1 MGDEQAHALPPLP
14 QAGGV
19 GGGPVRKFR
28 PRETLNAQKLRRE
41 ATPPERALWRVIS
54 RRQLE
59 GWKFSRQMPIGPY
72 VADFLCR
79 EAKLVIELDGLSHD
93 ARQEEDHRRDGY
105 LRAQG
110 YWTLRFSN
118 ADVMSN
124 LEGVLMNIVAALN
137 SGPPPAPPACGRGE
151 E

>member
-1 MGDEQAHALPPLP
+1 MGEGERPSPLP
-14 QAGGV
+14 QAGGA

-28 PRETLNAQKLRRE
+28 PRETLKAQRLRRE
-41 ATPPERALWRVIS
+41 ATMPERRLWQAIS
-54 RRQLE
+54 KRQVE

-79 EAKLVIELDGLSHD
+79 EAKLVVELDGISHD
-93 ARQEEDHRRDGY
+93 MRQDEDRRRDGY

-110 YWTLRFSN
+110 YQTLRFAN

-124 LEGVLMNIVAALN
+124 LEGVLMTILAALN
-137 SGPPPAPPACGRGE
+137 SCPPPAPPACGRGE

>member
-1 MGDEQAHALPPLP
+1 MGEGDAPSPLP
-14 QAGGV
+14 QAGGA
-19 GGGPVRKFR
+19 GGGPVRTFR
-28 PRETLNAQKLRRE
+28 PRETIKAQRLRRE
-41 ATPPERALWRVIS
+41 ATPAERVLWRAIS

-79 EAKLVIELDGLSHD
+79 EETLVIELDGLSHD
-93 ARQEEDHRRDGY
+93 ASQEEDRRRDGY
-105 LRAQG
+105 LKKQG
-110 YWTLRFSN
+110 YQTLRFSN
-118 ADVMSN
+118 ADVLSN
-124 LEGVLMNIVAALN
+124 LEGVLMTILAVMN

>member
-1 MGDEQAHALPPLP
+1 MAEADASSPLP

-28 PRETLNAQKLRRE
+28 PRKTLKAQRLRRE
-41 ATPPERALWRVIS
+41 ATPAERALWRALS

-79 EAKLVIELDGLSHD
+79 EARLVVELDGISHD
-93 ARQEEDHRRDGY
+93 ARQDDDRRRDGY
-105 LRAQG
+105 MRLQG
-110 YWTLRFSN
+110 YRTLRFAN

-124 LEGVLMNIVAALN
+124 LEGVLMTIAAVLN
-137 SGPPPAPPACGRGE
+137 SGPPPTPPACGRGE
-151 E
+151 A

>member
-1 MGDEQAHALPPLP
+1 MW
-14 QAGGV
+14 
-19 GGGPVRKFR
+19 
-28 PRETLNAQKLRRE
+28 
-41 ATPPERALWRVIS
+41 RAIS

-72 VADFLCR
+72 VTDFLCR
-79 EAKLVIELDGLSHD
+79 EAKPVIEFDGISHD
-93 ARQEEDHRRDGY
+93 DRQEEDRRRDGY

-124 LEGVLMNIVAALN
+124 LEGVLMTIVEALN
-137 SGPPPAPPACGRGE
+137 SGPPPTPPACGRGE

>member
-1 MGDEQAHALPPLP
+1 MGEDERSSPLP
-14 QAGGV
+14 QAGGA

-28 PRETLNAQKLRRE
+28 PRETLKAQRLRRE
-41 ATPPERALWRVIS
+41 APPPERRLWQAIS
-54 RRQLE
+54 KRQLE

-79 EAKLVIELDGLSHD
+79 EAKLVVELDGISHD
-93 ARQEEDHRRDGY
+93 VRQDEDRRRDGY
-105 LRAQG
+105 LRAQR
-110 YWTLRFSN
+110 YQTLRVAN

-124 LEGVLMNIVAALN
+124 LEGVLMTILAALN

-151 E
+151 A

>member
-1 MGDEQAHALPPLP
+1 MDESSAFPPLP
-14 QAGGV
+14 QAGGA

-28 PRETLNAQKLRRE
+28 QRETLKAQRFRRE
-41 ATPPERALWRVIS
+41 ATPSERILWRALS

-79 EAKLVIELDGLSHD
+79 EAKLVVELDGISHES
-93 ARQEEDHRRDGY
+93 RQDEDRRRDGY

-110 YWTLRFSN
+110 YQTLRFAN
-118 ADVMSN
+118 ADVVSN
-124 LEGVLMNIVAALN
+124 LEGVLMAILAALN
-137 SGPPPAPPACGRGE
+137 SGPPPTPPACGRGGA
-151 E
+151 

>member
-1 MGDEQAHALPPLP
+1 MGESERPSPLP

-28 PRETLNAQKLRRE
+28 PRETLNAQRLRRE
-41 ATPPERALWRVIS
+41 ATTPERILWRAIS
-54 RRQLE
+54 KRQLE
-59 GWKFSRQMPIGPY
+59 GWKFSRQMPIGPF

-79 EAKLVIELDGLSHD
+79 EAKLVIELDGISHD
-93 ARQEEDHRRDGY
+93 ARQDEDRRRDSY
-105 LRAQG
+105 LRVQG

-124 LEGVLMNIVAALN
+124 LEGVLMTIVAALN

>member
-1 MGDEQAHALPPLP
+1 MGEGECLSPLP
-14 QAGGV
+14 QAGGA

-28 PRETLNAQKLRRE
+28 PRDTQNAQRLRRE
-41 ATPPERALWRVIS
+41 ATPPERTLWRAIS
-54 RRQLE
+54 RRKLE

-79 EAKLVIELDGLSHD
+79 EAKLVIELDGVSHD
-93 ARQEEDHRRDGY
+93 DRQEEDRRRDGY
-105 LRAQG
+105 LRAHG
-110 YWTLRFSN
+110 YWTLRFTN

-124 LEGVLMNIVAALN
+124 LEGVLMAIVAVLN